1 MSSVTYLQMCVGPF
15 PHNLTSSRWWLG
27 IRLSELLCA
36 VLCTAVGYSC
46 ELSLDSWRLQSGCY
60 VLHLLPSAK
69 EIIFSI
75 CLFVCLLAKP
85 LNRFLQNSVKMWQMG
100 HGKIRQIFC
109 GYLDHVNVMI
119 GLGLGLTFH
128 VTPGRSVLPLGEGHK
143 TGLVV
148 PSVV

>member
-15 PHNLTSSRWWLG
+15 PHDLTSSRWWLG

-36 VLCTAVGYSC
+36 VLCTAV
-46 ELSLDSWRLQSGCY
+46 LMWVVLRQLTTTVRLLCLTFITIRQGDY
-60 VLHLLPSAK
+60 
-69 EIIFSI
+69 IFS
-75 CLFVCLLAKP
+75 LFVCLLVSKTTQPISTKFGENVADGPRKNP
-85 LNRFLQNSVKMWQMG
+85 SDFWWLSG
-100 HGKIRQIFC
+100 SC
-109 GYLDHVNVMI
+109 YDNVMI